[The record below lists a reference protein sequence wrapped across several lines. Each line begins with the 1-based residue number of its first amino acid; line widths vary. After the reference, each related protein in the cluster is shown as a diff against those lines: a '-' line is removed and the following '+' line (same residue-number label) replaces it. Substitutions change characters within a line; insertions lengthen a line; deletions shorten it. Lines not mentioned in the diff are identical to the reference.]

1 MKISL
6 DPPGQLRG
14 QIPDA
19 FRPLILADDR
29 FIQVLGILLDE
40 CLHVTVPKP
49 APFPGCGELRSK
61 AIAFVFQLGYRG
73 YGVAHRK
80 LEVILRALAAGG
92 VSDVLPRG
100 FRRRVFHVHH
110 AESVVEIRQFI
121 SDGK

>member
-1 MKISL
+1 
-6 DPPGQLRG
+6 
-14 QIPDA
+14 
-19 FRPLILADDR
+19 
-29 FIQVLGILLDE
+29 
-40 CLHVTVPKP
+40 VTVPKP

-110 AESVVEIRQFI
+110 AESVVEIRQFQGGTGFLAPDLSKLGLACGQRPRPRQPDLGRPVDAHI
-121 SDGK
+121 EAF